1 MELEEDGPEAAG
13 APLSPAMELEEDGPG
28 AAGAASHRCCWNL
41 LSASAGGPLSP
52 PLELEELEEA
62 GGGVGGL
69 VQVHDLAVLAV
80 EDLQVAVVNGEP
92 VQVPTCRCAIVHI
105 QFIWNSRMHRFEFSF
120 IGISKCIGSNSV
132 SMEFRNVW
140 VQLQFRLNVQKKY
153 RDVYTDY
160 AQMISKMLPTLL
172 KPSIS
177 LKKGK
182 RFALIH

>member
-28 AAGAASHRCCWNL
+28 AAGTASHRCCWNL
-41 LSASAGGPLSP
+41 LSTGAGGPLSP

-92 VQVPTCRCAIVHI
+92 VQVPTYQLHVREVTQRENLAELK
-105 QFIWNSRMHRFEFSF
+105 NKPASRPSSSSF
-120 IGISKCIGSNSV
+120 
-132 SMEFRNVW
+132 
-140 VQLQFRLNVQKKY
+140 
-153 RDVYTDY
+153 
-160 AQMISKMLPTLL
+160 LPLH
-172 KPSIS
+172 PSIH
-177 LKKGK
+177 L
-182 RFALIH
+182 FILE